1 MTRGRLAAA
10 VAVLLAGLGCSGTFS
25 SAPEPVLDHRRS
37 ACEAWVAHVNGL
49 EGCLHVTYDADNLC
63 QGVDEQPDEIVV
75 WFQCLADHSSCD
87 GGEPRFD
94 PDSCPPPVRL
104 AEVQG

>member
-1 MTRGRLAAA
+1 MRGRSV
-10 VAVLLAGLGCSGTFS
+10 VAGVVLLFGLGCGSGLS
-25 SAPEPVLDHRRS
+25 RLVPDEKRS
-37 ACEAWVAHVNGL
+37 ACEAWVEHVNGL

-63 QGVDEQPDEIVV
+63 QGMTEQPDEIVG

-87 GGEPRFD
+87 GAEPRFD